1 MSDLAAEQE
10 PRARGNVVRLRDGLR
25 FCATVFVIARVALSI
40 VAVLAVGTVEPPS
53 SAAAEALVP
62 ATPGWHNA
70 LDGTDRWDAGWY
82 EHLAI
87 DGYSSQEGI
96 AAFFPG
102 YPLTIR
108 ALVAATPLSVF
119 DAATLVSNISFLA
132 ALIVLYALTA
142 REYSVEVGRRAV
154 VLIAC
159 FPVSFFFFAPYSE
172 SLFLLL
178 SLLAFWFA
186 RERRWGLL
194 ALAGFGAALTR
205 GIGVL
210 LSPTLLVDG
219 WRLPPG
225 RDRKAA
231 LAAAAAPLLAP
242 LAYGTFWLIR
252 SGDAFAPWRAQ
263 ESWHRTF
270 ELPAITI
277 GRAVRLAIE
286 GIGDPRGIYWTVD
299 LLLTIALLLPLVWT
313 WRRLR
318 SNAQLYVGLT
328 ALLVLSYPLP
338 ARPLL
343 SAPRFFLVCFPLF
356 WAMALA
362 LRGKV
367 FVVSVVSFA
376 LGWIALSAAF
386 MNWGFVF

>member
-1 MSDLAAEQE
+1 MSHLAGDQA
-10 PRARGNVVRLRDGLR
+10 PRARRGVVRLRDGLR
-25 FCATVFVIARVALSI
+25 FCATVFVIARVALAI

-53 SAAAEALVP
+53 SAAADALVP

-87 DGYSSQEGI
+87 DGYTSQEGI

-108 ALVAATPLSVF
+108 ALVATTPLSAF
-119 DAATLVSNISFLA
+119 DAATFVSNVSFLA

-142 REYSVEVGRRAV
+142 REYSVDVARRAV

-172 SLFLLL
+172 SLFLFL
-178 SLLAFWFA
+178 SLLAFWLA
-186 RERRWGLL
+186 RERRWGFL
-194 ALAGFGAALTR
+194 ALSGFGAALTR

-210 LSPTLLVDG
+210 LAPVLLVDG

-263 ESWHRTF
+263 ESWHRTLVF
-270 ELPAITI
+270 PAITI

-286 GIGDPRGIYWTVD
+286 GIGDPRGIYWSVD
-299 LLLTIALLLPLVWT
+299 LVLTVALLLPLVWM

-318 SNAQLYVGLT
+318 LNSQVYVGLT
-328 ALLVLSYPLP
+328 VLLVLSYPLP

-362 LRGKV
+362 LRGKA
-367 FVVSVVSFA
+367 FTVSVVSFS

>member
-1 MSDLAAEQE
+1 
-10 PRARGNVVRLRDGLR
+10 
-25 FCATVFVIARVALSI
+25 
-40 VAVLAVGTVEPPS
+40 
-53 SAAAEALVP
+53 
-62 ATPGWHNA
+62 
-70 LDGTDRWDAGWY
+70 
-82 EHLAI
+82 
-87 DGYSSQEGI
+87 
-96 AAFFPG
+96 
-102 YPLTIR
+102 LTIR